1 MKQKPSTPEPRAS
14 RGTGSFA
21 FGKDNE
27 LRLQPPPGPA
37 VASCAFPGDVNI
49 HFQRGCGPGE
59 ARGRGCA
66 ARGRGTRSSG
76 TRGCCRALP
85 AQRSSRLR
93 HRGLLTSR
101 SGGKANLW
109 LPRFAQQAGVCGGGL
124 LSRVLVRCWDSKK
137 KHLSLW
143 IVSLPLPH
151 LSEAIGVP
159 AKERK
164 RPTREVLALKRD
176 QKSLQTHRSSN
187 LFKW

>member
-85 AQRSSRLR
+85 AQSSSRLR

-109 LPRFAQQAGVCGGGL
+109 LPRFAQQAGVCGGDPCLGC
-124 LSRVLVRCWDSKK
+124 LSDVGTLRKSISLYGSFRCLFHISPKRSGCPQKK
-137 KHLSLW
+137 GSD
-143 IVSLPLPH
+143 LPEKFWP
-151 LSEAIGVP
+151 
-159 AKERK
+159 
-164 RPTREVLALKRD
+164 
-176 QKSLQTHRSSN
+176 
-187 LFKW
+187 